1 MQQTKWRDVPK
12 QNGDADGEE
21 EASNAKSAE
30 ENEKKTQKRKEAE
43 SEKKMAARWLTAV
56 GQGWPVEMHAKRR
69 AREEEEKKTKD
80 ERNNPHGCRHPE
92 ENRCESI
99 KHLVRESLVFALLL
113 LGTRKNKRTK
123 IARNL
128 VR

>member
-69 AREEEEKKTKD
+69 AREEEEKKQKTS
-80 ERNNPHGCRHPE
+80 ET
-92 ENRCESI
+92 
-99 KHLVRESLVFALLL
+99 
-113 LGTRKNKRTK
+113 TRTDVAIRKK
-123 IARNL
+123 IAANRSNTWEGKVSFL
-128 VR
+128 RCYF

>member
-30 ENEKKTQKRKEAE
+30 ENEKKTHTKKEGGGE
-43 SEKKMAARWLTAV
+43 QKKMAARWLTAV

-69 AREEEEKKTKD
+69 AREEEEKKQKTS
-80 ERNNPHGCRHPE
+80 ET
-92 ENRCESI
+92 
-99 KHLVRESLVFALLL
+99 
-113 LGTRKNKRTK
+113 TRTDVAIRKK
-123 IARNL
+123 IAANRSNTWEGKVSFL
-128 VR
+128 RCYF